1 MASGE
6 QKQWSHSE
14 QRVAD
19 LSLSYYSRYQTACS
33 HIQGVN
39 LNVRFWAQQL
49 PTLVLSLVSSNSCEG
64 KRVPLRA
71 TVSLRS
77 GPGGEGLEE
86 RDSALSC
93 SSRDKTIPSPC
104 SSDESRVWAERKK
117 EINACVYYAAGL
129 CAYLC
134 MWVCLFLDK
143 TGKPCQSMRVYL
155 LKKWQV
161 TAALSEAQ
169 QQGQNVDGAGRLL
182 GLLGTCY
189 SRVSLGHTK
198 LLGYWGGNTHTFDT
212 PPLVIM
218 TLITKP
224 SLT

>member
-117 EINACVYYAAGL
+117 EINACVYYAVGL

-134 MWVCLFLDK
+134 MWVCVFFW
-143 TGKPCQSMRVYL
+143 TKP
-155 LKKWQV
+155 
-161 TAALSEAQ
+161 
-169 QQGQNVDGAGRLL
+169 
-182 GLLGTCY
+182 
-189 SRVSLGHTK
+189 VSLIRACVCTFLRSDRWQQHCRRRSNKDRMWTV
-198 LLGYWGGNTHTFDT
+198 LDACWGCWELITAGSVWDIPNSWATGEGTHT
-212 PPLVIM
+212 L
-218 TLITKP
+218 LIHHH
-224 SLT
+224 